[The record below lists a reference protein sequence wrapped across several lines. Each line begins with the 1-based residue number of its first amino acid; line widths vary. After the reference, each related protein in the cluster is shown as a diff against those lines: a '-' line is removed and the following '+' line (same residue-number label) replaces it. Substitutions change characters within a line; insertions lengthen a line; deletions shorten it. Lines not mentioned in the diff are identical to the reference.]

1 MLTLSALELLLSP
14 PLMVLESTENGL
26 EKFQAMI
33 TNAVERHRS
42 HSKALVQW
50 ALGEGRY
57 STQSKDRDRKKALLV
72 LSGIINLCE
81 VRKGIF

>member
-14 PLMVLESTENGL
+14 PLITLESTENGL

-33 TNAVERHRS
+33 THAVERHRS

-57 STQSKDRDRKKALLV
+57 SSQSKDRDRKKALLV
-72 LSGIINLCE
+72 LSGVAHLCD
-81 VRKGIF
+81 VRKRIF